1 MRQLLKI
8 KRLSKSPLNKKLVVD
23 CPLSKS
29 MLAAAVMCGIFG
41 SVLKRLIK
49 DYHIVHAA
57 NKPEE

>member
-8 KRLSKSPLNKKLVVD
+8 KRLSKLPLNKKLVVG
-23 CPLSKS
+23 CSLC
-29 MLAAAVMCGIFG
+29 LQQQFMCGIFD

-49 DYHIVHAA
+49 DCHIEAVDTA